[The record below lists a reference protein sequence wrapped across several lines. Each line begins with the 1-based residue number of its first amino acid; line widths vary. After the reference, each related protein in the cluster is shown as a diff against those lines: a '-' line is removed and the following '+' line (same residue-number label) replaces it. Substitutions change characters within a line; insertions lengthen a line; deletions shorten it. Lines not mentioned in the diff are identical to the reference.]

1 MLQSVVASPSD
12 AIFNLA
18 GTSGVPTIAPVLGT
32 LGLQTFT
39 LNSLSIA
46 PLLAADMTVT
56 FTPYA
61 GLASGVLSILNG
73 ATGGLLPS
81 QLTGERDPYVITL
94 TKSTA
99 GPTRVAFPQPAFSD
113 MAGVTIVASGT
124 GPAPSLLGL
133 SLDQVHGPPGCC
145 CCCFNCHRAGLK
157 VGQLCSLQF
166 LLTLWSCCTA
176 VRHR

>member
-46 PLLAADMTVT
+46 PLLATDMTVT

-81 QLTGERDPYVITL
+81 QLTGERTPYVVTL

-113 MAGVTIVASGT
+113 VAGVTIVASGT
-124 GPAPSLLGL
+124 GPAPSILGL
-133 SLDQVHGPPGCC
+133 SLDQVHNLPDCCHCC
-145 CCCFNCHRAGLK
+145 CLDYHRAACQSCRL
-157 VGQLCSLQF
+157 LCS
-166 LLTLWSCCTA
+166 C
-176 VRHR
+176 